1 MGRSNYCQF
10 GRTKCSTMAD
20 LYWQWPRLYTQM
32 KTAFNVSLLL
42 QEAMDVVAGLVESN
56 VLVNGSLNAS
66 NQTDGDERVIGSLL
80 MPVWAYQSAAAY
92 LVFISVVGLFMNV
105 LVIIVILN
113 DPVVDILITCLDVL
127 SFLCFLLFS
136 IVFDCCLDRK
146 TTENDGTQLDV
157 A

>member
-1 MGRSNYCQF
+1 
-10 GRTKCSTMAD
+10 
-20 LYWQWPRLYTQM
+20 M

>member
-1 MGRSNYCQF
+1 
-10 GRTKCSTMAD
+10 
-20 LYWQWPRLYTQM
+20 
-32 KTAFNVSLLL
+32 
-42 QEAMDVVAGLVESN
+42 MDVVAGLVESN
-56 VLVNGSLNAS
+56 VLVNGSLNTS